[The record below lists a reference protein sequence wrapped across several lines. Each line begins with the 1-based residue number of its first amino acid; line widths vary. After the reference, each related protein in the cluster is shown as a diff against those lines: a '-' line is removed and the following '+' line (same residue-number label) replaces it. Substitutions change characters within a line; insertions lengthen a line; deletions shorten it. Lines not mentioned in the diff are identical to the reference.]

1 MPASPPK
8 VLVVDDEPQIRTL
21 LKTTLHRAG
30 YAVVEAANGREAL
43 NAKSIDKPDLV
54 LLDLGLPDRDGL
66 ELVTLLRG
74 EPRAALIVISARDQT
89 EQKVAAL
96 DLGADDYVTKPFD
109 TEELL
114 ARVRASLRH
123 RLASEAERQV
133 VEAGP
138 VTIDLLERRVRR
150 GGGDVHL
157 TPKEWTLLS
166 ELAKHP
172 GRVLTHDYSAAHCLG
187 TRASRPGR
195 ISPCRHPRASPE
207 ARRHAIAAAADHQRT
222 RRGLPAARQ
231 IAPALA
237 LGQDRRARG
246 AVFLRCD
253 LAVAVGVGH
262 LAERFGGGLGFA
274 V

>member
-21 LKTTLHRAG
+21 LKATLTRAG

-66 ELVTLLRG
+66 ELVTLLRQ

-89 EQKVAAL
+89 DQKVAAL

-138 VTIDLLERRVRR
+138 VTIDLLERNVRR
-150 GGGDVHL
+150 NAAEVHL
-157 TPKEWTLLS
+157 TPKEWTLLA

-172 GRVLTHDYSAAHCLG
+172 GRVLTHDALLRTAWGPAHVGQTEYLRVAI
-187 TRASRPGR
+187 RA
-195 ISPCRHPRASPE
+195 
-207 ARRHAIAAAADHQRT
+207 
-222 RRGLPAARQ
+222 LRQ
-231 IAPALA
+231 KLEETPSQPQLIINEP
-237 LGQDRRARG
+237 
-246 AVFLRCD
+246 
-253 LAVAVGVGH
+253 GVGYR
-262 LAERFGGGLGFA
+262 LIVA
-274 V
+274 

>member
-21 LKTTLHRAG
+21 LKATLTRAG

-66 ELVTLLRG
+66 ELVTLLRQ

-89 EQKVAAL
+89 DQKVAAL

-138 VTIDLLERRVRR
+138 VTIDLLERNVRR
-150 GGGDVHL
+150 NAAEVHL
-157 TPKEWTLLS
+157 TPKEWTLLA

-172 GRVLTHDYSAAHCLG
+172 GRVLTHDALLRTAWGPAHVGQTEYLRVAI
-187 TRASRPGR
+187 RA
-195 ISPCRHPRASPE
+195 
-207 ARRHAIAAAADHQRT
+207 
-222 RRGLPAARQ
+222 LRQ
-231 IAPALA
+231 KLEETPSQPQLIINEP
-237 LGQDRRARG
+237 
-246 AVFLRCD
+246 
-253 LAVAVGVGH
+253 GVGYR
-262 LAERFGGGLGFA
+262 LIAG
-274 V
+274 

>member
-1 MPASPPK
+1 MRARPAK

-21 LKTTLHRAG
+21 LRATLTRAG

-74 EPRAALIVISARDQT
+74 EPRSALIVISARDQT

-133 VEAGP
+133 VEAGRA
-138 VTIDLLERRVRR
+138 TIDLLARR
-150 GGGDVHL
+150 GRRNGQDVHL
-157 TPKEWTLLS
+157 TP
-166 ELAKHP
+166 
-172 GRVLTHDYSAAHCLG
+172 
-187 TRASRPGR
+187 
-195 ISPCRHPRASPE
+195 
-207 ARRHAIAAAADHQRT
+207 
-222 RRGLPAARQ
+222 
-231 IAPALA
+231 
-237 LGQDRRARG
+237 
-246 AVFLRCD
+246 
-253 LAVAVGVGH
+253 
-262 LAERFGGGLGFA
+262 
-274 V
+274 